1 MTRKEQWFEDFVND
15 EQAKHDEFSQLEEWT
30 RLKVFEQE
38 AISLYNR
45 LGGDLDEY
53 ARQMRTRD
61 QMEMEYQCQRKRQKN
76 EDLDPQRAFER
87 TFAMTV
93 AMERDRRA
101 EENARHQERMRLEVV
116 EEFKAGIQAST
127 HLLADMSIGTGAAKS
142 RQASQ
147 HSELAPSKPEKD
159 GNISLP
165 ATPAGVGS
173 LREQEQE
180 LQQKPKLSPEAIRH
194 QFLEQVRGLPARTM
208 TTSSKNPTVASLP
221 PKSTTPAGKTRV
233 EELDIAV
240 RAAKKD
246 CFEAACQ
253 PRTGMEH
260 GMSFSHKGDTQYPQR
275 QKPNLLTTT
284 ASRPPFI
291 IQARAASTQQH
302 HHPPKLCQIATT
314 PRRRGPLTELV
325 PAPDLERGGGI
336 HPALLSPR
344 LTIGIASTEP
354 PWRNISG

>member
-30 RLKVFEQE
+30 RLKVFEEE
-38 AISLYNR
+38 AVSLYNR
-45 LGGDLDEY
+45 LGGNLDEY

-76 EDLDPQRAFER
+76 EDIDPQRAFER
-87 TFAMTV
+87 TCAMTV

-127 HLLADMSIGTGAAKS
+127 HLLANMSIGTGAAKS

-165 ATPAGVGS
+165 LTSAGVGS
-173 LREQEQE
+173 SMEQEQE
-180 LQQKPKLSPEAIRH
+180 QKPKLSLEAIRR

-221 PKSTTPAGKTRV
+221 PKTPTPAGKTRV

-240 RAAKKD
+240 RAAKED
-246 CFEAACQ
+246 CFEAAYQ
-253 PRTGMEH
+253 PRTGMDH
-260 GMSFSHKGDTQYPQR
+260 GMFFLHKANT
-275 QKPNLLTTT
+275 
-284 ASRPPFI
+284 
-291 IQARAASTQQH
+291 
-302 HHPPKLCQIATT
+302 
-314 PRRRGPLTELV
+314 
-325 PAPDLERGGGI
+325 
-336 HPALLSPR
+336 
-344 LTIGIASTEP
+344 
-354 PWRNISG
+354 